1 MAVIGEIHRDPSAR
15 PRSSVPLIS
24 LGQGD
29 FRRDFFPEDFGMST
43 ENHTPAPATTDSKL
57 LEAEV
62 LGAALRYVA
71 VADWFEHLPYSHR
84 EQERDRRAMDTFNRV
99 EAELRQVGGRL
110 LRRLG
115 HRQLVL
121 ERVLEE
127 VAAS

>member
-71 VADWFEHLPYSHR
+71 VADWI
-84 EQERDRRAMDTFNRV
+84 
-99 EAELRQVGGRL
+99 GGRWTHSIASRPSCGRWAGGCCDGSGIGSL
-110 LRRLG
+110 SSSVCWRRSPRHDARSG
-115 HRQLVL
+115 P
-121 ERVLEE
+121 
-127 VAAS
+127 